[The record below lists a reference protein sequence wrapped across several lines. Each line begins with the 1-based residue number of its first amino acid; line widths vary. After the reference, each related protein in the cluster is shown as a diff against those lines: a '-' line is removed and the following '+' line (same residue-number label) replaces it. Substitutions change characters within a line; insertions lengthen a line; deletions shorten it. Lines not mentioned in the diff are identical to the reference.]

1 MQRLSRDEN
10 GVAALE
16 LALVLPI
23 LLIMFAGIV
32 DFGIIYWQQHVLTSA
47 ARQGARAASLY
58 QSTANVEAVVTQ
70 YVRDA
75 GIDTSDLSP
84 QITTEPVPNDT
95 GSMNVVTLRKPY
107 RFTLLPVIIDSFNYI
122 FGPNTFPTSI
132 TLTGQAKMVIE
143 TL

>member
-1 MQRLSRDEN
+1 MQRWSRDEN

-47 ARQGARAASLY
+47 ARQGARAVSLY

-107 RFTLLPVIIDSFNYI
+107 RFTLLPVITDSFNYI

-143 TL
+143 KL

>member
-1 MQRLSRDEN
+1 MQRLSRDET

-58 QSTANVEAVVTQ
+58 QSTANVTAVVTQ
-70 YVRDA
+70 YVSDA
-75 GIDTSDLSP
+75 GLDTSDLSS
-84 QITTEPVPNDT
+84 QITTESVPNDT

-107 RFTLLPVIIDSFNYI
+107 RFTLLPVIIEAFNYI
-122 FGPNTFPTSI
+122 FGPNAFPTSI

>member
-75 GIDTSDLSP
+75 GIDTSDLVLPNYYGASP
-84 QITTEPVPNDT
+84 E
-95 GSMNVVTLRKPY
+95 RY
-107 RFTLLPVIIDSFNYI
+107 RLHERCHL
-122 FGPNTFPTSI
+122 
-132 TLTGQAKMVIE
+132 E
-143 TL
+143 

>member
-58 QSTANVEAVVTQ
+58 QSTANVEAVATQ
-70 YVRDA
+70 YVHDA
-75 GIDTSDLSP
+75 GIDTSDLSS
-84 QITTEPVPNDT
+84 QITAEPVPNDT

-107 RFTLLPVIIDSFNYI
+107 RFTLLPVFFDSFNYI
-122 FGPNTFPTSI
+122 FGTNTFPTSI
-132 TLTGQAKMVIE
+132 TLTGRAKMLVE

>member
-75 GIDTSDLSP
+75 GIDTSELDP
-84 QITTEPVPNDT
+84 KITDEIVPNDT
-95 GSMNVVTLRKPY
+95 SSMKVVTVSKPY
-107 RFTLLPVIIDSFNYI
+107 RFSLLPVIIDSFNYI
-122 FGPNTFPTSI
+122 FGPNTFPTRI